1 MSDTNQFLIEYANKK
16 DVPLDSYII
25 YDMKN
30 FKTFALKR
38 ENYIPFSI
46 LHCVKQE
53 NKHYCLDLAF
63 SRTHG
68 LIFDIDF
75 SGTYNSEIV
84 QTYIIEHLTPVL
96 QYTFKNTY
104 FSFIT
109 SFRPNGGLHLHFPE
123 LNINHDDYILLCQQL
138 QPQLKWE
145 KYKTFSITLD
155 IPKNFNLAFC
165 SKTNT
170 PAYKIFTIS
179 FCNNGAMNTLS
190 LVDVPAFSHY
200 FEDFK
205 KKFKK
210 VKKNDRTKSIIQEII
225 DLKTVK
231 DILLKL
237 NVYTMPI
244 IFIEHLSRISFNTHI
259 VNQIRSEYLE
269 IANFTL
275 NEKCTYYIYKSPFIN
290 VESKNIYSNPCFK
303 FINAKRNGIKD
314 FYTQNYALK
323 QWFKISERT
332 SNLQKD
338 DIFREINELLIEDNL
353 SFLKDPHPLK
363 TIMEYDNNIYFLPV
377 FYALRNYLNITTI
390 ELVDQLSNILTCTD
404 LLRKIRS
411 INDTIIKEI
420 SKNFTCNTI
429 LYCGSNL
436 VSKSEKFG
444 DKLKHVVLEMKF
456 SIESC
461 MTSDDIG
468 NVIIRIIDR
477 YVPIMVAVLK
487 NTCASPKKYMWNI
500 GREQWQVFTS
510 DQEVKYIIGNI
521 VYYIRTHIGSSN
533 SEIFELCKN
542 VPEKDVCCKIISEA
556 SMDRV
561 CIKMDNHKWHLKTQV
576 GVLDLLTGH
585 VGNIV
590 PEFFLSDT
598 TLGIPCKRDELLS
611 LPTNDIFLNL
621 YETLISKRFFRTY
634 LKNLFLDKTD
644 CFFKTLKQTTEE
656 FGIVTSENTYMESML
671 HFYVHICKYMTFEY
685 DLLLYF
691 LDILSSLLISTN
703 YARHFYILQGVTG
716 NGKSKFFEML
726 TKVFE
731 GYCQS
736 IRNVNL
742 KSTGLVAQPEL
753 ATGLFSKRIVTI
765 EEMHGNIDENLV
777 KELTGNSQTSFRKLY
792 QNNEGGIPSAKLFAS
807 TNRPP
812 SCIASEAFNAR
823 IVAIPFNSEFRT
835 KFNNFKTS
843 VQVTNNQYKLETS
856 DNIVNQSYIGFFLL
870 IYIHL
875 LKNINFNDG
884 HVQIRNEPEII
895 SEFKDQYMS
904 MTSIYTLFK
913 QFADVQIIKGTMT
926 TENDLISAIRQY
938 LTETKRMGTTDQQL
952 ICKEFNEEFKM
963 YRKTTTQDCIY
974 TESLYNYEDEDD
986 EGSQSKKQKMDTIV
1000 FYDGIA
1006 IKKLKKYK

>member
-1 MSDTNQFLIEYANKK
+1 MSDAYQFLIEYTNKK

-30 FKTFALKR
+30 CKIFAIKR
-38 ENYIPFSI
+38 ENYISFST

-63 SRTHG
+63 SRTHT

-75 SGTYNSEIV
+75 KGQYSPDNI
-84 QTYIIEHLTPVL
+84 QTYITECLSPVL
-96 QYTFKNTY
+96 QFTFCKNYY
-104 FSFIT
+104 FSYIT
-109 SFRPNGGLHLHFPE
+109 CYRKYGGLHLHFPE
-123 LNINHDDYILLCQQL
+123 LIINHDDYILLCQQL
-138 QPQLKWE
+138 QPHLEWKKE
-145 KYKTFSITLD
+145 NFSVTLD

-165 SKTNT
+165 SKPNT
-170 PAYKIFTIS
+170 PVYKIFTIS
-179 FCNNGAMNTLS
+179 FCDNGAINTLS
-190 LVDVPAFSHY
+190 LVDVPTFLHY
-200 FEDFK
+200 FDDFK

-210 VKKNDRTKSIIQEII
+210 LKKNIRTKSIIQEIV
-225 DLKTVK
+225 DLKTVN

-237 NVYTMPI
+237 NVYTMPL
-244 IFIEHLSRISFNTHI
+244 IFMEDLSRISFTTHI
-259 VNQIRSEYLE
+259 VNQTKPENLE

-275 NEKCTYYIYKSPFIN
+275 NEKSAYYIYKSLNIN
-290 VESKNIYSNPCFK
+290 IESKNIYLNPCYK
-303 FINAKRNGIKD
+303 FINAKRNGIKN
-314 FYTQNYALK
+314 FVTQNYALK
-323 QWFKISERT
+323 EWFKICERS
-332 SNLQKD
+332 SNLQT
-338 DIFREINELLIEDNL
+338 DIFREINELLVEDNL

-377 FYALRNYLNITTI
+377 FYALRNHLNITTI
-390 ELVDQLSNILTCTD
+390 ELVDQLSKILTCAD
-404 LLRKIRS
+404 LLRKIRL
-411 INDTIIKEI
+411 INDSIIKDI
-420 SKNFTCNTI
+420 SKYFTCNTI

-456 SIESC
+456 SIVSC
-461 MTSDDIG
+461 MTPDDMANI
-468 NVIIRIIDR
+468 IIRIIDR
-477 YVPIMVAVLK
+477 YVPVMVAVLK
-487 NTCASPKKYMWNI
+487 NTCSSPKKYMWNI

-521 VYYIRTHIGSSN
+521 VYYIRTLIGN
-533 SEIFELCKN
+533 TNHEILTLCKY
-542 VPEKDVCCKIISEA
+542 VPEKDICCKVISEA

-598 TLGIPCKRDELLS
+598 TLGIPCKRDELLGF
-611 LPTNDIFLNL
+611 PTNDNVLSL
-621 YETLISKRFFRTY
+621 YETLISKIFFRTY
-634 LKNLFLDKTD
+634 LKNLFLDKTE
-644 CFFKTLKQTTEE
+644 CFFNTLKQTAQE
-656 FGIVTSENTYMESML
+656 FGIDTNDDIYMESML

-691 LDILSSLLISTN
+691 MDILSSLLISTN
-703 YARHFYILQGVTG
+703 YARHFYILQGITG

-742 KSTGLVAQPEL
+742 KSTGLCAQPEL
-753 ATGLFSKRIVTI
+753 ATGLFNKRIVTI
-765 EEMHGNIDENLV
+765 EEMHGNIDENLI
-777 KELTGNSQTSFRKLY
+777 KEITGNSQTSFRKLY

-812 SCIASEAFNAR
+812 SCIASEAFSAR

-835 KFNNFKTS
+835 RFNKFKTS
-843 VQVTNNQYKLETS
+843 VQVTKNQYKLETS
-856 DNIVNQSYIGFFLL
+856 DDIVNQSYVGFFLL

-875 LKNINFNDG
+875 LKNINFDDG

-926 TENDLISAIRQY
+926 TENDLISAVRQY

-974 TESLYNYEDEDD
+974 SESLYNYEDEDD

-1006 IKKLKKYK
+1006 IKKMKKYK